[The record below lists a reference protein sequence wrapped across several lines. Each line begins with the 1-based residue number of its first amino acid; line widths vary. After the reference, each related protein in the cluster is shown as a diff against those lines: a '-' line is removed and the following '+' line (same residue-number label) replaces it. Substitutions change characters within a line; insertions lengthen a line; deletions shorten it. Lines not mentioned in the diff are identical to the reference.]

1 MQSSLDSRL
10 RFTDRLG
17 VNLSGSGLMN
27 MREQP
32 GLAAWFDSLDV
43 ASMLS
48 ATGAIV
54 AAGEAVALWSDR
66 SGNSNERCL
75 ILPGTGYASTPHAA
89 ALDGAELDLR
99 LDFTLDDYT
108 PAAEQ
113 IIVSKYAVGQARF
126 IVSQATDGTFVF
138 YYSVDGT
145 NLVAVG
151 KDHFGG
157 VPANFSRVRLR
168 ITYKNGETIKFYYG
182 TGFDTW
188 TLYETSTDPGAALS
202 NSTAAL
208 QIGTYLAGTSNL
220 IGKVHRVQ
228 IRDNV
233 LDDGTGIVFDSD
245 FSLPA
250 KLATSFTESSVGA
263 ATVTIA
269 TGARIAG
276 ARDLYQGTAANR
288 PIYLPWSG
296 SNYGWLNGVAG
307 NYFSTPSAAALQLGA
322 TFCLVWE
329 GTLDDWTPGTANT
342 LIGKYSTTD
351 NKRQYNLTITT
362 AGAIAVNV
370 SSDGGGANLTTLV
383 SSATLGL
390 TDRTKK
396 AIRVDYVGAGAT
408 ARFYTA
414 ASRLGPWTELGTEQS
429 GTARTPFS
437 SDTPLLV
444 GGATAGTVQPHSGN
458 TYYAA
463 AIEGTFAAGTVV
475 ADFNPSLYTSG
486 ATLTAATGEV
496 WTVNGGAHIVTRSGL
511 YFDGSNDSLQS
522 ALFSPIAQ
530 PGTVYLIGSQLT
542 WASNDKF
549 FDSASSNRWVIAQT
563 SGGASPS
570 VSLYAGSASAPS
582 ITSLALQT
590 FAIIRAVFNG
600 AASSLGINRIAG
612 TVGNPGANTLDSIGV
627 GSTSAATWGNVFV
640 SELAI
645 ISLAHTTAQ
654 QDSIALY
661 AGAKWRFST

>member
-1 MQSSLDSRL
+1 VQSSLNGRL

-48 ATGAIV
+48 STGAIV

-108 PAAEQ
+108 PSADQ
-113 IIVSKYAVGQARF
+113 VIINKYSAGQARF
-126 IVSQATDGTFVF
+126 YVLATTGGDFTFGYSTDGTT
-138 YYSVDGT
+138 G
-145 NLVAVG
+145 VG
-151 KDHFGG
+151 ITKAYFGG
-157 VPANFSRVRLR
+157 TPANFSRQRIR

-188 TLYETSTDPGAALS
+188 TLYETDPDPGAALS
-202 NSTAAL
+202 NSTANL
-208 QIGTYLAGTSNL
+208 HIGATAAGTSNL

-228 IRDNV
+228 IRSNI

-296 SNYGWLNGVAG
+296 SNYGWLNGVSG

-342 LIGKYSTTD
+342 LTGKYSTTD

-362 AGAIAVNV
+362 AGAVAVNV

-408 ARFYTA
+408 ARFYTGGA
-414 ASRLGPWTELGTEQS
+414 RGGPWTELGTEQS

-475 ADFNPSLYTSG
+475 ADFNPSLYTSN
-486 ATLTAATGEV
+486 ATFTAATGEV
-496 WTVNGGAHIVTRSGL
+496 WTVNGGATIVTRSGL
-511 YFDGSNDSLQS
+511 YFDGSNDYLKSAAFALIQPESICFIGEQVSWTSGDIIIDGNTVANRAQIEQRTTTPRIDQYSGSYGASLTTWALKTIA
-522 ALFSPIAQ
+522 ALFSVHN
-530 PGTVYLIGSQLT
+530 G
-542 WASNDKF
+542 
-549 FDSASSNRWVIAQT
+549 ASSYLRLSRSTATTGNAGTENMNGIT
-563 SGGASPS
+563 LGAS
-570 VSLYAGSASAPS
+570 AGS
-582 ITSLALQT
+582 
-590 FAIIRAVFNG
+590 
-600 AASSLGINRIAG
+600 
-612 TVGNPGANTLDSIGV
+612 TLH
-627 GSTSAATWGNVFV
+627 ANVFV

-645 ISLAHTTAQ
+645 LSVAHTTAQ